1 MRRIAGILII
11 VMLIFIWGHS
21 AVPMNESA
29 QESEWLR
36 LKVINPI
43 LNFFGLKGM
52 SSYGVRKAAHITE
65 FAILSALLVL
75 FWQKRPGI
83 DFLCGFLAAFIDESI
98 QLLSGRGAM
107 IQDVWIDLIGVVA
120 GFLVC
125 RLILMIAFGSHEH
138 YKV

>member
-1 MRRIAGILII
+1 MRRVAGILII

-36 LKVINPI
+36 LKIINPI

-52 SSYGVRKAAHITE
+52 SSYAVRKAAHITE
-65 FAILSALLVL
+65 FAVLSVLLVL
-75 FWQKRPGI
+75 YWKKRPGI
-83 DFLCGFLAAFIDESI
+83 DFLCGFIAAFMDESI

-107 IQDVWIDLIGVVA
+107 IQDVWIDLIGVAA
-120 GFLVC
+120 GFLFC
-125 RLILMIAFGSHEH
+125 RLIMKIAG
-138 YKV
+138 KR

>member
-21 AVPMNESA
+21 AVPMNQSA

-36 LKVINPI
+36 LKIINPI

-52 SSYGVRKAAHITE
+52 SSYAIRKAAHITE

-75 FWQKRPGI
+75 YWKKRLGI

-107 IQDVWIDLIGVVA
+107 IQDVWIDLIGVAA

-125 RLILMIAFGSHEH
+125 RLTLMIAFGSHEH

>member
-1 MRRIAGILII
+1 MRRLAGILII

-36 LKVINPI
+36 LKIINPI

-52 SSYGVRKAAHITE
+52 SSYAIRKAAHITE

-107 IQDVWIDLIGVVA
+107 IQDVWIDLIGVAA

-125 RLILMIAFGSHEH
+125 RLILKSFGSFFSR
-138 YKV
+138 